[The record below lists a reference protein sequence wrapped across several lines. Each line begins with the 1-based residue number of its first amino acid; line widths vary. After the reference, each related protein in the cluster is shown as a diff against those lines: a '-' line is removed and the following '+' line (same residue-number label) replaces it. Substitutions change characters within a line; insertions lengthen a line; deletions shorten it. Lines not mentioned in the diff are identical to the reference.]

1 MRSHGISPRNITN
14 ACFHW
19 ENDVL
24 SVNCHQSQTNFVSQS
39 PGDEAKGGQK
49 PRHHHPS
56 GIFGNFHEIC

>member
-1 MRSHGISPRNITN
+1 MRSHGISPTNIIN

-24 SVNCHQSQTNFVSQS
+24 SVNCHQSTNFLSQS
-39 PGDEAKGGQK
+39 PGEAKGGQK